1 MAIKSLYR
9 KYRPQTF
16 ADVVGQEHIEQTLR
30 NALSNDR
37 VAHAY
42 LFCGP
47 RGTGKTTTAR
57 LLAKALLCEKAP
69 TANPCGVCQNC
80 IDIADSTHPDVYE
93 IDAASR
99 TGVDNVRE
107 EIIGRVAFSP
117 TRGRYK
123 IYIIDE
129 VHMLSTGAFNA
140 LLKTLE
146 EPPDHI
152 VFVMCTTEAHKVPQ
166 TIVSRCQR
174 FDFHSLTTGQICE
187 CLEHICEGEG
197 FTYDADGINLIAEQA
212 KGGMRDAIT
221 ALEQVSVFGNGHVSF
236 EAAQNMF
243 GDVDVERLVRVTD
256 CIAHRDMVGCFAWVE
271 ELARTG
277 IDVAQA
283 ARDMAEYVRNVY
295 VAAIA
300 GQSSALPPM
309 SAEML
314 ATVERQAA
322 ELGSP
327 DRIGS
332 MMLVLGDL
340 MKELRVSADARLSL
354 EIALT
359 RMAHVRTELSL
370 ESLSARID
378 ALEVGGAGFAGVAG
392 DAGFAAA
399 APAAMSAPASPAKRP
414 AAVASPVAPAPAAAE
429 AGDDA
434 SAQPP
439 ESANTVAIPR
449 AEAEAPAS
457 KAESA
462 PADSSCEPQ
471 SSSAAG
477 YLKDPS
483 SLRRLWDAAVRSVG
497 QEHAMIP
504 GLMGGAKPH
513 ANLRDMKITVE
524 LPSDAD
530 FALNTLTRAD
540 SMQWMKSALKKSF
553 GTDVQLEY
561 KLGSLPS
568 QPRTGGQVA
577 ADPSSAAPSVS
588 APSPV
593 PPAPVASK
601 PAAPVSAPQ
610 TAPSP
615 TPAQTASFAAEPAFA
630 TAPAPATAPASAAD
644 APIHAPEP
652 EEPASLEDL
661 PTAPS
666 PAQTQ
671 PVSGDSELADILGDV
686 FADGVIYR
694 APTE

>member
-1 MAIKSLYR
+1 
-9 KYRPQTF
+9 
-16 ADVVGQEHIEQTLR
+16 
-30 NALSNDR
+30 
-37 VAHAY
+37 
-42 LFCGP
+42 
-47 RGTGKTTTAR
+47 
-57 LLAKALLCEKAP
+57 
-69 TANPCGVCQNC
+69 
-80 IDIADSTHPDVYE
+80 
-93 IDAASR
+93 
-99 TGVDNVRE
+99 
-107 EIIGRVAFSP
+107 
-117 TRGRYK
+117 
-123 IYIIDE
+123 
-129 VHMLSTGAFNA
+129 
-140 LLKTLE
+140 
-146 EPPDHI
+146 
-152 VFVMCTTEAHKVPQ
+152 
-166 TIVSRCQR
+166 
-174 FDFHSLTTGQICE
+174 
-187 CLEHICEGEG
+187 
-197 FTYDADGINLIAEQA
+197 
-212 KGGMRDAIT
+212 
-221 ALEQVSVFGNGHVSF
+221 
-236 EAAQNMF
+236 
-243 GDVDVERLVRVTD
+243 
-256 CIAHRDMVGCFAWVE
+256 
-271 ELARTG
+271 
-277 IDVAQA
+277 
-283 ARDMAEYVRNVY
+283 
-295 VAAIA
+295 
-300 GQSSALPPM
+300 
-309 SAEML
+309 
-314 ATVERQAA
+314 
-322 ELGSP
+322 
-327 DRIGS
+327 
-332 MMLVLGDL
+332 
-340 MKELRVSADARLSL
+340 
-354 EIALT
+354 
-359 RMAHVRTELSL
+359 
-370 ESLSARID
+370 
-378 ALEVGGAGFAGVAG
+378 
-392 DAGFAAA
+392 
-399 APAAMSAPASPAKRP
+399 MSAPASPAKRP
-414 AAVASPVAPAPAAAE
+414 AAVASPAESAKSATDAGIGPEPIEAAAASPVAPAPAAAE

-577 ADPSSAAPSVS
+577 AAPSSAAPSVS

-593 PPAPVASK
+593 PPAPVASE

-644 APIHAPEP
+644 APIHVPEP